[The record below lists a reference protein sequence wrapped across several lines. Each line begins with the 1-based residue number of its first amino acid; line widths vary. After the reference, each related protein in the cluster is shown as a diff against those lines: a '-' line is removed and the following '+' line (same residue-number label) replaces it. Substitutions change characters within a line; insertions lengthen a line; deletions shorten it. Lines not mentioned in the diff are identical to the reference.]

1 MAGVLV
7 DEGPLGTHH
16 AELVALGVGEHG
28 PGLGAGLPD
37 VHPPGTKGKDALDL
51 GLLLA
56 RIGAQV
62 EVEAI
67 LGRLDVAHGHE
78 ADADRRG
85 RVGADHDLA
94 LPFGE
99 DPPTQH
105 LRPEAGEGREV
116 MGVDDEVMQRD
127 RHARQCAWSVTSP
140 PARGRGASASK
151 PDGQTPAL
159 DQLDYELR
167 LEY

>member
-1 MAGVLV
+1 HAEGGRWRINHYQWERIVAGGGEERRDLIILPDWVVRNWWRRGGLPGTALA

-37 VHPPGTKGKDALDL
+37 VHPPGTKRKETLDL

-62 EVEAI
+62 EVEAV
-67 LGRLDVAHGHE
+67 LGRLDVGHGQE
-78 ADADRRG
+78 ADAHRRG
-85 RVGADHDLA
+85 RVGADDDLP
-94 LPFGE
+94 LPLGE

-105 LRPEAGEGREV
+105 LRPE
-116 MGVDDEVMQRD
+116 
-127 RHARQCAWSVTSP
+127 P
-140 PARGRGASASK
+140 
-151 PDGQTPAL
+151 
-159 DQLDYELR
+159 
-167 LEY
+167 